1 MKDVEDIIAA
11 LPEDSRKRVEA
22 RAAELISEEMT
33 LRDLRKAMKKT
44 QVEIAKALD
53 IGQEGVSRL
62 EKRTDMLL
70 STLDGY
76 VKAMGGELNLVATFP
91 NRAPVVIEAL
101 ADVSEESGT
110 VEAVDAAE

>member
-1 MKDVEDIIAA
+1 
-11 LPEDSRKRVEA
+11 
-22 RAAELISEEMT
+22 MT

-76 VKAMGGELNLVATFP
+76 VKAMGGGLNLVVTFP
-91 NRAPVVIEAL
+91 DRAPVVIEAL
-101 ADVSEESGT
+101 ADVSGESGA
-110 VEAVDAAE
+110 VEAADAAE